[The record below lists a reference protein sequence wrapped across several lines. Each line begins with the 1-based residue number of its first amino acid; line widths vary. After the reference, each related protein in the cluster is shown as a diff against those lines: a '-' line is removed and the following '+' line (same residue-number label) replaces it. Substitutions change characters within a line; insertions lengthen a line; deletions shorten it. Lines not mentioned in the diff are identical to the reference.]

1 MKYLISI
8 IICLACIAAA
18 ILYGYTAS
26 FNSADEA
33 QYVYIDGND
42 NIDSVYAKLH
52 PIADAIPFSA
62 FKTLVSHTSY
72 PEHIKSGRYQITDEG
87 AFRLFRKLRGGM
99 QDPMM
104 LTVPSCRT
112 MPQMAARLSQSLM
125 CDSASIAEALADTSM
140 LHSLGFTKET
150 IPAMF
155 IPNTYDIYWNVSVE
169 KLLSRMRQEYD
180 RFWTADRL
188 SKAEAMGLT
197 PEQVATIA
205 SIVDEETNKNDE
217 KPTIAGLY
225 YNRYRKG
232 MKLQADPTVKYAMQ
246 DFGIRRIL
254 NWMLTTD
261 SPYNTYMYA
270 GLPPGPIR
278 VPSQEGLDAVLNYQH
293 HNYIYMCA
301 KEDFSGYHN
310 FAVTSAE
317 HTANAHRYAAALNAR
332 GIR

>member
-1 MKYLISI
+1 MKYLIAI
-8 IICLACIAAA
+8 LICLACAAA
-18 ILYGYTAS
+18 AVLYGFSSS
-26 FNSADEA
+26 FNSSDEP
-33 QYVYIDGND
+33 QYVYIDDND
-42 NIDSVYAKLH
+42 NIDTVYSKLQ
-52 PIADAIPFSA
+52 PLANAIPFSA

-72 PEHIKSGRYQITDEG
+72 PEHIKSGRYQINDEG
-87 AFRLFRKLRGGM
+87 AFKLFRKLRGGM
-99 QDPMM
+99 QEPTM
-104 LTVPSCRT
+104 LTVPSVRT

-125 CDSASIAEALADTSM
+125 CDSIAIAEALSDSSV
-140 LHSLGFTKET
+140 LNSLGFTKET
-150 IPAMF
+150 IPSMF

-169 KLLSRMRQEYD
+169 KLLQRIRQEYD
-180 RFWTADRL
+180 RFWTSERQA
-188 SKAEAMGLT
+188 KAKAMGLT
-197 PEQVATIA
+197 QTQVATIA
-205 SIVDEETNKNDE
+205 SIVDEETNKTDE

-225 YNRYRKG
+225 YNRYLKG
-232 MKLQADPTVKYAMQ
+232 MKLQADPTVKFAMQ

-254 NWMLTTD
+254 NSMLTTD

-278 VPSQEGLDAVLNYQH
+278 VPSQESIDAVLNYEH

-317 HTANAHRYAAALNAR
+317 HLANAHRYAAALNAR